1 MSIIDAHM
9 HIFDQP
15 YSDLYNNSHIRQGEE
30 GELHLYEE
38 YRRDTGIEGA
48 FVICYEGDSRYAG
61 NNGYVE
67 RIKSGRPWIHSFG
80 HMNPNPGTMRKEA
93 QKLNQRGH
101 FGLSCYLDRD
111 DSCTWM
117 ASDEMDSF
125 WQYIEEERMPL
136 SLNISANQCGP
147 LAEALARHP
156 GATVLI
162 SHMGRPKVSGGRLD
176 EADYAPLLNLAGHE
190 GACVKLSGFYA
201 FVEDGWRW
209 PQKPLFAAVD
219 RLKSEFGAERLLFAT
234 DFPPVLE
241 HNSIRQTIALL
252 KLEYTGFT
260 ESEQQAIYGGN
271 AQRIIDWRY
280 ED

>member
-9 HIFDQP
+9 HIFDKP

-30 GELHLYEE
+30 GEFHLYEE
-38 YRRDTGIEGA
+38 YRRDTGIDGA
-48 FVICYEGDSRYAG
+48 FAICYEGDSRYTG

-67 RIKSGRPWIHSFG
+67 RIKAGRPWIHSFG
-80 HMNPNPGTMRKEA
+80 HVSPNPETMREEA
-93 QKLNQRGH
+93 QRLNQRGY
-101 FGLSCYLDRD
+101 FGLSCYPDRG
-111 DSCTWM
+111 DSCAWM
-117 ASDEMDSF
+117 ALGEMDSF

-147 LAEALARHP
+147 LAEVLARHP

-176 EADYAPLLNLAGHE
+176 EADYAPLLNIAGHE
-190 GACVKLSGFYA
+190 GSCVKLSGFYA
-201 FVEDGWRW
+201 FVEEGWRW
-209 PQKPLFAAVD
+209 PQKPLFTVVD
-219 RLKSEFGAERLLFAT
+219 RLKSEFGADRLLFAT

-241 HNSIRQTIALL
+241 HNSIRQTMALL
-252 KLEYTGFT
+252 KSEYNGFT
-260 ESEQQAIYGGN
+260 ESEQQAVYGGN

-280 ED
+280 GK